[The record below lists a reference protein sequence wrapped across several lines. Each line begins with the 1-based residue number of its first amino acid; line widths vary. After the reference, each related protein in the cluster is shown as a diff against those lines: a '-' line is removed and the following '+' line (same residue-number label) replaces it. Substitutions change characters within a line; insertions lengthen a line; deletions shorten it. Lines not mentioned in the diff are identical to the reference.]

1 MLVYPTL
8 NLFLYDLRAGLG
20 QNEAAVKQNRADF
33 KRKLPA
39 HFDNALFDRLD
50 NDLSEMDYLELLGKD
65 KRVIPLSPDQD
76 FPEHDGYYYPVRF
89 NDSYGLLLNCSFA
102 ANQETTDLTWLSQL
116 QKLVASRVANQKG
129 TLGETWFFSAQLDN
143 LEKSVDLEISVDLA
157 ENIYHT
163 LMPHAE
169 ATENKI
175 GKSDFLGG
183 EIFEFR
189 GVDSPTQLDSK
200 HHIIIALYSDKASLD
215 REIEFYSDWMR
226 LLFYRHK
233 ITWAYDQSRQ
243 LAKKLKQEAITIQA
257 CEQKLR
263 DSTNAQKLKSEQLQT
278 ALDEA
283 WHILSDYATRLDELN
298 DQAHTIEINLG
309 NYKKRLAQLAKKS
322 ACALTVF
329 TEFYD
334 LAKEKYH
341 LQVKADYDGF
351 SSKLRRLENLIGY
364 IRASVAIREETRDR
378 DLVNTAA
385 IWGTG
390 LATGAI
396 VASIVGQ
403 LPIFTETGSFW
414 NFFVSLG
421 ISGGT
426 AVLAGYLMKKSI
438 DKKIIEWRQ
447 T

>member
-20 QNEAAVKQNRADF
+20 QNEADVQQNRADF

-39 HFDNALFDRLD
+39 NFDNALFDQLD
-50 NDLSEMDYLELLGKD
+50 NGLSETEYLELLGKE
-65 KRVIPLSPDQD
+65 RVIPLSPDQD

-143 LEKSVDLEISVDLA
+143 LEQSATFAAK
-157 ENIYHT
+157 NIYQT
-163 LMPHAE
+163 LMPPAN

-189 GVDSPTQLDSK
+189 GVDSQAVDDK
-200 HHIIIALYSDKASLD
+200 HHVIIAFYSDKASLE
-215 REIEFYSDWMR
+215 RETDFYSDWMR

-243 LAKKLKQEAITIQA
+243 LAQKLKQRAITIQDG
-257 CEQKLR
+257 EQKLR
-263 DSTNAQKLKSEQLQT
+263 DSTNAKKLGSKQLQT
-278 ALDEA
+278 TLNEA

-298 DQAHTIEINLG
+298 DQVHTIEINLG
-309 NYKKRLAQLAKKS
+309 NYQKRLDQLAEKS
-322 ACALTVF
+322 ASALTVF
-329 TEFYD
+329 REFHH
-334 LAKEKYH
+334 LAKEKYC
-341 LQVKADYDGF
+341 LQVQKDYDGF
-351 SSKLRRLENLIGY
+351 SPKLRRLENLIGY

-396 VASIVGQ
+396 VASITGQ
-403 LPIFTETGSFW
+403 LPILTETSSWW

-421 ISGGT
+421 FSGGA
-426 AVLAGYLMKKSI
+426 AVFAGYLI
-438 DKKIIEWRQ
+438 KKIIEWRQ
-447 T
+447 K